1 MHRSAFLFSLLFLC
15 LTILPPPFVLGKSSK
30 NDSKI
35 SIEKQYT
42 TAKTSLRQLETDPTA
57 GGSRKNWTKCI
68 HIFHTIYL
76 ADPHSKYAPNCLFS
90 LGKIHQRMFSR
101 FKDPQDL
108 TEAIASYNNVSSL
121 FPENSL
127 ADDALFAVANI
138 YLDNMHDTKKSAEF
152 FKRIVTEYPKG
163 DMLSKASDELKALT
177 KDPEEPGPS
186 PGDTSQTTKH
196 IHVLPV
202 KYWSSNDYTRIVID
216 ASGPVT
222 FKEQLLEQVGDQPRR
237 LYIDFFNSYVDPKF
251 RTPVPIEDGLLK
263 RVRTGQYNTDTVR
276 VVLDIESIASY
287 KVFSLPD
294 PFRVVVDVR
303 GQNKSEPSHPEV
315 KQPVQEIEPIKTPDK
330 PPSEALVEATAAKS
344 ASEDIPILKALSKTP
359 PKVPPPDV
367 KNEGSSKIIVL
378 HDSKKKSLVA
388 PSLKLQAP
396 PPKASASTT
405 SGKTFSLAQQLG
417 LRVKKIVL
425 DPGHGGK
432 DPGAMA
438 YNLKEKDIVLKL
450 ALKLAPI
457 LEKKLGC
464 KVILTRK
471 RDIFIPLEERTAIA
485 NTNDADLFVSL
496 HINSSP
502 LTAANGIETYFLNLT
517 SNPDAMRVAAFE
529 NATSTHQMSD
539 LQNILSDIL
548 KNSKISESSRLAQ
561 QVHNSMITGLERKYP
576 HIKNLGVKQAP
587 FYVLIGAEMPAILVE
602 MSFISNP
609 DDAEHLK
616 NNHFL
621 NSIADDISSGIQS
634 YISNNTASLQVH
646 NIH

>member
-1 MHRSAFLFSLLFLC
+1 MHRSAFLFSLAFLC
-15 LTILPPPFVLGKSSK
+15 FIILIPSFVQGKNSK
-30 NDSKI
+30 DHNKI
-35 SIEKQYT
+35 SIDKQYT
-42 TAKTSLRQLETDPTA
+42 AAKTSFRQLETDPTI
-57 GGSRKNWTKCI
+57 GGSRKNWIRCASN
-68 HIFHTIYL
+68 FNSIYL
-76 ADPHSKYAPNCLFS
+76 ANPRSKYAPNCLFIQ
-90 LGKIHQRMFSR
+90 GKIHQRMFSR
-101 FKDPQDL
+101 FKNPKDL
-108 TEAIASYNNVSSL
+108 AEAIASYNNVFTL

-138 YLDNMHDTKKSAEF
+138 YLDDKHDPKKSAEF
-152 FKRIVTEYPKG
+152 FKKIVDEYPKG
-163 DMLSKASDELKALT
+163 DMLSKASDELKALS
-177 KDPEEPGPS
+177 KDPEEQGPTS
-186 PGDTSQTTKH
+186 PVDSSQTTKR

-222 FKEQLLEQVGDQPRR
+222 FKEQLLEQAGDQPRR

-263 RVRTGQYNTDTVR
+263 RVRTGQYNMDTVR
-276 VVLDIESIASY
+276 VVLDIESISSY

-303 GQNKSEPSHPEV
+303 GQNKDEPPSLPEV
-315 KQPVQEIEPIKTPDK
+315 KQPVPEIQPIKPPDK
-330 PPSEALVEATAAKS
+330 TPPELPVEATASRS
-344 ASEDIPILKALSKTP
+344 ALEDIPPHKILAKIP
-359 PKVPPPDV
+359 PKIPSEV
-367 KNEGSSKIIVL
+367 KNEGPSKIIIL
-378 HDSKKKSLVA
+378 HDSKKTLVA
-388 PSLKLQAP
+388 SSLKLKESP
-396 PPKASASTT
+396 SPHKVSASTT

-438 YNLKEKDIVLKL
+438 YNLKEKDIVLKV

-496 HINSSP
+496 HINSSSIA
-502 LTAANGIETYFLNLT
+502 AANGIETYYLNLT
-517 SNPDAMRVAAFE
+517 SNPEAMRVAAFE

-561 QVHNSMITGLERKYP
+561 QVHNSMVAGLEKKYP
-576 HIKNLGVKQAP
+576 NIKNLGVKQAP

-621 NSIADDISSGIQS
+621 NSIANDISSGIQS
-634 YISNNTASLQVH
+634 YINHNTASL
-646 NIH
+646 

>member
-1 MHRSAFLFSLLFLC
+1 MHRSAFLFSLAFLC
-15 LTILPPPFVLGKSSK
+15 LIILIPSFVLGKNSK
-30 NDSKI
+30 DDRKI
-35 SIEKQYT
+35 SIDKQYT
-42 TAKTSLRQLETDPTA
+42 AAKTSIRQLETDPTA
-57 GGSRKNWTKCI
+57 VSSQKNWMKCAKN
-68 HIFHTIYL
+68 FRTVYL
-76 ADPHSKYAPNCLFS
+76 ADPQSKYAPNCLFI

-101 FKDPQDL
+101 FKDPKDL
-108 TEAIASYNNVSSL
+108 AEAIASYNDVSSL

-138 YLDNMHDTKKSAEF
+138 YLDNMHDPKKSAEF
-152 FKRIVTEYPKG
+152 FKKIVTEYPNG

-177 KDPEEPGPS
+177 KEPEELS
-186 PGDTSQTTKH
+186 PPPLPLVDNSQTTKRV
-196 IHVLPV
+196 HVLPV

-216 ASGPVT
+216 TSGPVT

-263 RVRTGQYNTDTVR
+263 RVRTGQYNIDTVR
-276 VVLDIESIASY
+276 VVLDIESISSY

-294 PFRVVVDVR
+294 PFRVVADVR
-303 GQNKSEPSHPEV
+303 GQNKDEPALPEV
-315 KQPVQEIEPIKTPDK
+315 KQPVQEIEPIKTPNK
-330 PPSEALVEATAAKS
+330 TPPEAPVEATASKS
-344 ASEDIPILKALSKTP
+344 ASEDVPLLKALAKTP
-359 PKVPPPDV
+359 PKVPSEV
-367 KNEGSSKIIVL
+367 KNEGPSKIIVL
-378 HDSKKKSLVA
+378 RDSKKTLAASSLN
-388 PSLKLQAP
+388 LKESN
-396 PPKASASTT
+396 PKASASTT

-417 LRVKKIVL
+417 LRIKKIVL

-432 DPGAMA
+432 DPGAMSF
-438 YNLKEKDIVLKL
+438 NLKEKDIVLKV
-450 ALKLAPI
+450 AMKLAPL

-471 RDIFIPLEERTAIA
+471 RDVFIPLEERTAIA
-485 NTNDADLFVSL
+485 NTNDADLFISL
-496 HINSSP
+496 HINSSS
-502 LTAANGIETYFLNLT
+502 TIAANGIETYFLNLT
-517 SNPDAMRVAAFE
+517 TNPEAMRVAAFE

-548 KNSKISESSRLAQ
+548 KTSKVSESSRLAQ
-561 QVHNSMITGLERKYP
+561 QVHNSMITGLEKKYP

-621 NSIADDISSGIQS
+621 NSIANDISSGIQS
-634 YISNNTASLQVH
+634 YISHNTASL
-646 NIH
+646 